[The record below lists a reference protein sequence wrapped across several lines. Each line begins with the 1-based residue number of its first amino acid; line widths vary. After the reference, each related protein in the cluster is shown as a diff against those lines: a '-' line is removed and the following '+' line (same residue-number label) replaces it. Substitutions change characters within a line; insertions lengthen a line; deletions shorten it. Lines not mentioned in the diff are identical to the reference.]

1 MINGKYSKNYAMY
14 KGEKFI
20 DIGTLLQL
28 AKIKNVSLKTM
39 RFYVS
44 PTYRKRRKNSKNAIV
59 LVEV

>member
-1 MINGKYSKNYAMY
+1 MINGKYSKKYAMY

-39 RFYVS
+39 QFYVS